1 MPVLDNK
8 KHEKFAQEVASG
20 TSAAQAYRLH
30 IARKG
35 CSQATIQ
42 TEGPALARLPHV
54 SLRIDELKEK
64 VAEKIEKK
72 FDLTKEKW
80 LEQLKRIADKA
91 EETEDYK
98 ASTSAL
104 TQIGKAADYYAPTK
118 VEHSGAIGVEVLQQA
133 VQEVFAPK

>member
-30 IARKG
+30 VATKNCSESTAMTTGPFLAKKSHIA
-35 CSQATIQ
+35 
-42 TEGPALARLPHV
+42 
-54 SLRIDELKEK
+54 LRIEELKGRIAEK
-64 VAEKIEKK
+64 VEAK